1 MRFPLKTL
9 GLLLASLVLS
19 SCGGGGGDGGG
30 GASPPANGTIT
41 LTASR
46 VDLPRNP
53 NNVLPYPGS
62 PYMAEVQFTYRN
74 AQGTITALT
83 SDATF
88 TISNP
93 SIVSISPPDDPSTDD
108 INEMATRMVSFN
120 ATTNNGS
127 YVLFVTS
134 YDVAGTA
141 VLTASATDP
150 TTGRTVSRTLSF
162 TVAGATPLPAALDIA
177 PSPTSVYVPGAGGNT
192 SSVISVRV
200 RDGANQPV
208 PDPGATDNVRIEI
221 VGAPGGAMLS
231 ATSAGGPVTGSS
243 VQTRTINGIATASF
257 QAGTTQGPIQV
268 RATVDR
274 ADNNT
279 ANGIA
284 DPISA
289 TTTVVVSDGKLF
301 SLTLTSPI
309 INALRVNRVS
319 DGVIP
324 PEDLEPPGEDGI
336 PPDPDATYSLTV
348 SALANDRQGNPVV
361 PGTVIRF
368 GVIDEPYNV
377 AADRFSMSGTDG
389 DALEGGNLFTSASGQ
404 FVTGGGGAGP
414 GDVLVVF
421 GEEVQGNTDLESAL
435 TVSNINSQTSLNTT
449 SNFNLNNTT
458 GSSVNYGPVLPY
470 VVARAQHGNITAT
483 GVTNDIGRASATLN
497 YTISTLGY
505 LNVIWAQGESVDSV
519 TGGAKRVTDAGIGS
533 YPGLAPASL
542 IASPSPIIGNTT
554 QQVVVCLSDA
564 MLAPIQRARIGFSF
578 QLPQGTGRVDGVA
591 GSGLLG
597 SSTGANGC
605 AVATVVTSGLGA
617 STDDAPS
624 GVLRF
629 FFGGAGDEVD
639 IIVNLATLQASPS
652 FIQVGADPVTRTI
665 TLTARDTAGNA
676 VSGVQISGT
685 CTVSGSGGGG
695 GGGGGG
701 ATIVPSSYT
710 GVTSAS
716 GTAQHTI
723 TAQGFADNATPPNTL
738 ATGTCVYTTPQG
750 LTATVRLGPTAGGC
764 DFSPGCD

>member
-1 MRFPLKTL
+1 MRFPFKTL

-30 GASPPANGTIT
+30 AASPPANGTIT
-41 LTASR
+41 LTATRTS
-46 VDLPRNP
+46 LPLNS

-62 PYMAEVQFTYRN
+62 PFVAEVAIAFRN
-74 AQGTITALT
+74 SSGTLTAPNGP
-83 SDATF
+83 ATA
-88 TISNP
+88 TISP
-93 SIVSISPPDDPSTDD
+93 VTVASLSPPDDPSTD
-108 INEMATRMVSFN
+108 INEFATRNV
-120 ATTNNGS
+120 TLPIVLNNGS
-127 YVLFVTS
+127 NSVFVTS

-141 VLTASATDP
+141 TLTVSAVDP
-150 TTGRTVSRTLSF
+150 LTSRTVTSTLNF

-192 SSVISVRV
+192 SSIITVRV

-208 PDPGATDNVRIEI
+208 PDPGSADNVRLEI
-221 VGAPGGAMLS
+221 VGAAGGAILS
-231 ATSAGGPVTGSS
+231 ATSSGGPVTGTT
-243 VQTRTINGIATASF
+243 VQTRTVNGIATASF
-257 QAGTTQGPIQV
+257 QAGSTQGPIQV

-279 ANGIA
+279 SNGIG

-319 DGVIP
+319 DGVVP
-324 PEDLEPPGEDGI
+324 PEDLDPPGDDGI
-336 PPDPDATYSLTV
+336 PPDPDATYSLTI

-377 AADRFSMSGTDG
+377 PADRFSMSGIDG
-389 DALEGGNLFTSASGQ
+389 DAQEGGSLFTSVSGQ

-421 GEEVQGNTDLESAL
+421 GKDVQGNSDLESAL
-435 TVSNINSQTSLNTT
+435 TVANINSQTSLNTS

-519 TGGAKRVTDAGIGS
+519 TGGAKRVTDAEIGS
-533 YPGLAPASL
+533 YPGLAPATL
-542 IASPSPIIGNTT
+542 TAAPSPILGNTT
-554 QQVVVCLSDA
+554 QQVIVCLTDA

-578 QLPQGTGRVDGVA
+578 QLPQGTGRVDGVL
-591 GSGLLG
+591 GSGVLA

-605 AVATVVTSGLGA
+605 ATATVVTSGLGA
-617 STDDAPS
+617 STDSAPS

-629 FFGGAGDEVD
+629 FFGGAAASVD
-639 IIVNLATLQASPS
+639 IIVNLATLQASPG
-652 FIQVGADPVTRTI
+652 FVQVGNAPVTRTI
-665 TLTARDTAGNA
+665 TLTARDTAGNP
-676 VSGVQISGT
+676 VSGVQVNGT
-685 CTVSGSGGGG
+685 CTVTASGSSS
-695 GGGGGG
+695 G
-701 ATIVPSSYT
+701 ASIVPSTFS
-710 GVTSAS
+710 GVTGTS
-716 GTAQHTI
+716 GTTHHTI
-723 TAQGFADNATPPNTL
+723 TAQGFAHTATPPNTL
-738 ATGTCVYTTPQG
+738 ATGVCVYTTPQG
-750 LTATVRLGPTAGGC
+750 LSATVRLGPVGAAC
-764 DFSPGCD
+764 DFSPCD